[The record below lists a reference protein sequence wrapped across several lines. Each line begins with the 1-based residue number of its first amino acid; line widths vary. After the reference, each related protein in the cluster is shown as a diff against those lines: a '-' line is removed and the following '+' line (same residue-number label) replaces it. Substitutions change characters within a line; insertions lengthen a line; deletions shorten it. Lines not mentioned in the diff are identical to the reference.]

1 MSATTDEPRN
11 IRELSAEVAA
21 QAVRELA
28 ARQTQ
33 DTRWHMSTAAGVG
46 PEELH
51 RALMRQSSSG
61 PALTFPAPVSV
72 TVRSIEALPT
82 PEAKGSSPLP
92 LIIPYL
98 VGAESEN
105 AGSDGFAAWLRD
117 EYVQL
122 DTQGRTRVL
131 LILSDTPIDTVT
143 TASRDLATEDVL
155 SPTGLCKLAARGA
168 AAEHLIRQ
176 AVVTA
181 EDNRVLPSVPETAGA
196 AVLLA
201 RCDDAFAAGAAL
213 YQLGCYLPDEH
224 RDAADPARLKR
235 NIDWRMRLEEWTAP
249 DKDLRTEMG
258 RWARD
263 PEHPALQVV
272 LAAKDAYGGLDWSKI
287 PLDQLPDRRPSR
299 TPLGIARPLRID
311 GGRAVVT
318 SSSTAVVWL
327 PGGGTFSVRL
337 AGELGAAARSR
348 VEWHNGT
355 LSACHVDGEQRLV
368 HVTVSPLTAWAFGV
382 VHAPG
387 GDQLPVAVYTGHGEW
402 FPVEK
407 DLQIESASAAFRYE
421 GVPTVLAVRS
431 GGTPVGTC
439 DLDGPSPE
447 GSWTAQ
453 SSLYTDRH
461 PIPLYSENADLPGE
475 ADGEW
480 PADVPDGGSE
490 EQAGGQAEDEE
501 EFEGEDSDDEPGGA
515 TGPAVPLPAQVSVAH
530 AALHA
535 AKAAGTAAVGTT
547 GYGVGRLKV
556 GTDHYPLASQ
566 RLTTTLD
573 GLALE
578 SAILSHPEWL
588 AYNIDAVLAD
598 GSVAL
603 SAARLERLDTSA
615 LPAATYHNFLTA
627 RVAFFE
633 SLRGQGSVHAVVAG
647 DHREIA
653 EAYTTAFAAI
663 LDQLPRD
670 SQIQPEH
677 SRLALCDAVFG
688 AAPDEI
694 FLAPTNPVTVAFALA
709 MSDTLSEWRP
719 RASEVLADDVRAV
732 TQRHLMPV
740 LAIDRSWYE
749 CSTLAPLLWRR
760 YKAAPA
766 GSVQPDPDHRHISR
780 RLEHFLTVYPD
791 YRHPGQRISVTFVE
805 PGDGRQVHRALREFF
820 KGQLAPQEPL
830 ALKPDLDVILV
841 SDETVQRS
849 GLESL
854 LSNGSELDAY
864 IRTRVRITLA
874 KPDEAD
880 GFTHLTFVMR
890 SSLQRTPTQ
899 VDMNDRAPSTWT
911 GGIATSPARLA
922 RPGTNESSFS
932 WGTFAAPVTVPDQST
947 PAEVLLNLMQR
958 GLELVGGM
966 SGGLMRPGVTSMPT
980 THVERDFMAAVY
992 DRSVW
997 VVHLDQLLGLEAFN
1011 GHVGSASAKYL
1022 VHHEEPDPGAP
1033 GLDAITATK
1042 RTEPYRQAVSRA
1054 LTGIGEPP
1062 GAALDEFLRL
1072 LNGASGR
1079 WSLDL
1084 LRASAA
1090 NVAERVGTIA
1100 AVALLDS
1107 GDKTLGLLED
1117 AGVRT
1122 AGLLI
1127 PLDELFAAL
1136 PKRGLPRPPAPACD
1150 DLLQVWLPLG
1160 SPSHLRISARLIEVK
1175 YRSAGVPSLHDA
1187 RTQLERTAE
1196 WLERI
1201 FNTDGP
1207 GRSFRARDLSDLL
1220 RSATAR
1226 ANAFGLGEHIPTLEV
1241 ESALHG
1247 LYGGDFSLDLSYTM
1261 RDSPR
1266 RGALISI
1273 EGQNTS
1279 AMWQGTLPG
1288 AGLPLDYFRLGR
1300 PAVTALA
1307 RGHGISVPND
1317 WTRPSWP
1324 SSYPPPPREKKG
1336 PQQPPTPSSG
1346 PELPTPIED
1355 EPASHTGP
1363 NTSGEAK
1370 GPVNDGYPE
1379 PPTQQLSSL
1388 SGTPRFTSES
1398 SVEGEIVRVAGEMD
1412 AAAAK
1417 YGLAVEPFR
1426 PELAQAGPGVIRLR
1440 TRLLGKQ
1447 TLAAL
1452 QGRALDLGRE
1462 AGVAEGVLIDQEPY
1476 YVTLDVPRS
1485 KPETVKYT
1493 DYEHALDSPSLPGA
1507 LPFLVGVAPDGEVR
1521 VADLARLPHL
1531 LVAGATGSGKSV
1543 LLQTL
1548 LCSLIRVRTPRDLS
1562 LLIIDPKHVDFE
1574 PFQRLPHLLNKRI
1587 ITDPHEAVEILTA
1600 TLEEELQ
1607 KRRAILRDAEVFNA
1621 LDFYAAGG
1629 QSEVLKQMVVLVDEF
1644 ADLADS
1650 LPRAARHQFLQ
1661 NIKRFAQMARAL
1673 GIYLVLATQ
1682 RPSVQVITGD
1692 IKANLT
1698 ARVALKVQA
1707 TQDSMTIL
1715 GRAGAEALRGRGD
1728 LLFDAG
1734 GLTERLQGFYCQP
1747 SDVSV
1752 SVRRWTIGSQ

>member
-1 MSATTDEPRN
+1 
-11 IRELSAEVAA
+11 
-21 QAVRELA
+21 
-28 ARQTQ
+28 
-33 DTRWHMSTAAGVG
+33 MSTAAGIS
-46 PEELH
+46 PRELH
-51 RALMRQSSSG
+51 RALMRHSASG

-72 TVRSIEALPT
+72 TVRSVEALSAPGADS
-82 PEAKGSSPLP
+82 PSPLP

-122 DTQGRTRVL
+122 DTCERTLVL

-143 TASRDLATEDVL
+143 TASRDLANEEVL
-155 SPTGLCKLAARGA
+155 SPAGLCKLAARGA
-168 AAEHLIRQ
+168 ATERLIRQ
-176 AVVTA
+176 AVEAA
-181 EDNRVLPSVPETAGA
+181 EGKRVLPSVPETAGA
-196 AVLLA
+196 AALLA
-201 RCDDAFAAGAAL
+201 RYDGVIAAGAAL
-213 YQLGCYLPDEH
+213 HQLGCYLPDPH
-224 RDAADPARLKR
+224 QDAADPDRLKR
-235 NIDWRMRLEEWTAP
+235 NIDWRMRLEEWAAP
-249 DKDLRTEMG
+249 DKDLRAEMG
-258 RWARD
+258 RWARN
-263 PEHPALQVV
+263 PEHPALHVV
-272 LAAKDAYGGLDWSKI
+272 LAARDAYGGLDWSKI
-287 PLDQLPDRRPSR
+287 PLTQLPERRPSR
-299 TPLGIARPLRID
+299 TRLGIARPLRID
-311 GGRAVVT
+311 GGCAVVT
-318 SSSTAVVWL
+318 SSSTAAVWL

-337 AGELGAAARSR
+337 AGEPGPAATSR

-355 LSACHVDGEQRLV
+355 RSPCPVDGEQRLV
-368 HVTVSPLTAWAFGV
+368 HVTVPPGAAWAFGV
-382 VHAPG
+382 VHVPG
-387 GDQLPVAVYTGHGEW
+387 GDQLPVAVYTGHGAW

-407 DLQIESASAAFRYE
+407 DLQIEPTSAAFRYE
-421 GVPTVLAVRS
+421 GVPAVLAVRP

-439 DLDGPSPE
+439 DLEEPDPE

-453 SSLYTDRH
+453 CSLYTDKH
-461 PIPLYSENADLPGE
+461 PIPLYSENAGVPGE
-475 ADGEW
+475 ADDEW
-480 PADVPDGGSE
+480 PADGPESGTDG
-490 EQAGGQAEDEE
+490 QAGGQAEDEE
-501 EFEGEDSDDEPGGA
+501 DDEDGDEDSSDEPGGA
-515 TGPAVPLPAQVSVAH
+515 RGTGVSLPAQPSAAH

-535 AKAAGTAAVGTT
+535 AKTAGTAAVGAT

-556 GTDHYPLASQ
+556 GTGHYPLASQ
-566 RLTTTLD
+566 RLTPALE

-578 SAILSHPEWL
+578 SAILDHPEWL
-588 AYNIDAVLAD
+588 AYSIEPASAG

-603 SAARLERLDTSA
+603 SPARLERLDTSA
-615 LPAATYHNFLTA
+615 LPAAAYRDFLTA
-627 RVAFFE
+627 RHAFFDA
-633 SLRGQGSVHAVVAG
+633 LRGQGSVHAVVAG
-647 DHREIA
+647 DHRESA
-653 EAYTTAFAAI
+653 EAYAAAFAAI

-694 FLAPTNPVTVAFALA
+694 LLAPTNPVTVAFALA
-709 MSDTLSEWRP
+709 MSDTLEEWRP
-719 RASEVLADDVRAV
+719 RASEVLADDLRAV

-740 LAIDRSWYE
+740 LAVDRSWYE
-749 CSTLAPLLWRR
+749 CSTSSPLLWRR

-780 RLEHFLTVYPD
+780 RLEHFLAVYPD

-820 KGQLAPQEPL
+820 RDQLAPQERL
-830 ALKPDLDVILV
+830 APKPDLDITLV
-841 SDETVQRS
+841 SDEAVQRP

-854 LSNGSELDAY
+854 LAGGSELDAY

-874 KPDEAD
+874 KPDEAE

-890 SSLQRTPTQ
+890 SNLQRTPTQ
-899 VDMNDRAPSTWT
+899 VDMNDRAPSTWSR
-911 GGIATSPARLA
+911 GIATSPARLA
-922 RPGTNESSFS
+922 HPGANESSFS
-932 WGTFAAPVTVPDQST
+932 WGTFAAPVTVPERPK
-947 PAEVLLNLMQR
+947 PADVLLNLMQR

-980 THVERDFMAAVY
+980 TRVERDFMSAVY

-1011 GHVGSASAKYL
+1011 GHMGSPSAKYL
-1022 VHHEEPDPGAP
+1022 VHHEEPDPGTP

-1042 RTEPYRQAVSRA
+1042 RTEPYRQAVARA
-1054 LTGIGEPP
+1054 LAGIGEPP

-1084 LRASAA
+1084 LRASAS

-1100 AVALLDS
+1100 AVSLLDS
-1107 GDKTLGLLED
+1107 GDRTLGLLED
-1117 AGVRT
+1117 GGVRT
-1122 AGLLI
+1122 AGLLV

-1160 SPSHLRISARLIEVK
+1160 RPGHLRISARLIEVK
-1175 YRSAGVPSLHDA
+1175 YRSSGVPSLDEA
-1187 RTQLERTAE
+1187 RTQLERTVE

-1226 ANAFGLGEHIPTLEV
+1226 ANAFGLGEHIPTSEV
-1241 ESALHG
+1241 EQALLA
-1247 LYGGDFSLDLSYTM
+1247 LYDGDFSLDLSYTM
-1261 RDSPR
+1261 GGSPR

-1300 PAVTALA
+1300 PAVAALA
-1307 RGHGISVPND
+1307 RGDGVSVPDD

-1324 SSYPPPPREKKG
+1324 SSYPPPPGEQKG
-1336 PQQPPTPSSG
+1336 PQPPAPPSG
-1346 PELPTPIED
+1346 PELP
-1355 EPASHTGP
+1355 AHTEEGSAP
-1363 NTSGEAK
+1363 HTAPSPMGEADT
-1370 GPVNDGYPE
+1370 PVDGARFE
-1379 PPTQQLSSL
+1379 PTQRFPDSS
-1388 SGTPRFTSES
+1388 TAPRFTPDSAADE
-1398 SVEGEIVRVAGEMD
+1398 EIARVAREMD

-1426 PELAQAGPGVIRLR
+1426 PDLAHVGPGVIRLR

-1485 KPETVKYT
+1485 KPETVRYA
-1493 DYEHALDSPSLPGA
+1493 DYEHALDAPAQPGA

-1543 LLQTL
+1543 LLQSL
-1548 LCSLIRVRTPRDLS
+1548 LCSLVRVRTPQDLS

-1574 PFQRLPHLLNKRI
+1574 PFQDLPHLLNKRI
-1587 ITDPHEAVEILTA
+1587 VTDPHEAVEILTS
-1600 TLEEELQ
+1600 TLEEQLQ
-1607 KRRAILRDAEVFNA
+1607 QRRAILRNAEVFNA

-1629 QSEVLKQMVVLVDEF
+1629 QPRDLQQMVVLVDEF

-1650 LPRAARHQFLQ
+1650 LPRNARQQFLQ

-1728 LLFDAG
+1728 LLFDTG
-1734 GLTERLQGFYCQP
+1734 GLTERLQGFYCQAN
-1747 SDVSV
+1747 DVAL
-1752 SVRRWTIGSQ
+1752 SVRRWTTGSH

>member
-1 MSATTDEPRN
+1 M
-11 IRELSAEVAA
+11 
-21 QAVRELA
+21 
-28 ARQTQ
+28 
-33 DTRWHMSTAAGVG
+33 
-46 PEELH
+46 
-51 RALMRQSSSG
+51 
-61 PALTFPAPVSV
+61 

-82 PEAKGSSPLP
+82 PGADGSSPLP

-122 DTQGRTRVL
+122 DTRGRTRVL

-143 TASRDLATEDVL
+143 TASRDLANEEAL

-168 AAEHLIRQ
+168 AAERLIRQ
-176 AVVTA
+176 AVETA
-181 EDNRVLPSVPETAGA
+181 EENRVLPSVPQTAGA

-201 RCDDAFAAGAAL
+201 RCNDVIAAGAAL
-213 YQLGCYLPDEH
+213 HQLGCYLPDRH
-224 RDAADPARLKR
+224 QDAADPARLKR

-249 DKDLRTEMG
+249 DKDLRAEMG

-272 LAAKDAYGGLDWSKI
+272 LAARDAYGGLDWSKI
-287 PLDQLPDRRPSR
+287 PLDQLPERRPSR

-337 AGELGAAARSR
+337 AGEPGSAARSR

-355 LSACHVDGEQRLV
+355 VSSCHVDGEQRLV
-368 HVTVSPLTAWAFGV
+368 HVTVEPGATWAFGV

-387 GDQLPVAVYTGHGEW
+387 GDQLPVAVYTGNGEW

-407 DLQIESASAAFRYE
+407 NLQIESASAAFRYE
-421 GVPTVLAVRS
+421 GVPAVLAVRS
-431 GGTPVGTC
+431 GGTPVGAC
-439 DLDGPSPE
+439 DLEEPGPE
-447 GSWTAQ
+447 GSWIAQ
-453 SSLYTDRH
+453 CSLYTDRH
-461 PIPLYSENADLPGE
+461 PIPLYSENADVPGE
-475 ADGEW
+475 ANDEW
-480 PADVPDGGSE
+480 PADMPEDENTGR
-490 EQAGGQAEDEE
+490 AGGQAENEE
-501 EFEGEDSDDEPGGA
+501 EFEDEGSDDELDGA
-515 TGPAVPLPAQVSVAH
+515 LGTSVSLPAQPSVAH

-535 AKAAGTAAVGTT
+535 AKAAGTAAVGAT

-566 RLTTTLD
+566 RLTPALE

-578 SAILSHPEWL
+578 SAILGHPEWL
-588 AYNIDAVLAD
+588 AYSIDSVSAD

-615 LPAATYHNFLTA
+615 LPAEAYRNFLTA
-627 RVAFFE
+627 RHAFFE
-633 SLRGQGSVHAVVAG
+633 ALRGQGSVHAVVAG
-647 DHREIA
+647 DHRESA
-653 EAYTTAFAAI
+653 EAYTAAFAAI
-663 LDQLPRD
+663 LNQLPRD

-688 AAPDEI
+688 ATPDEI
-694 FLAPTNPVTVAFALA
+694 LLAPTNPVTVAFALA
-709 MSDTLSEWRP
+709 MSDTLEEWRP
-719 RASEVLADDVRAV
+719 RASEVLADDLRAV

-740 LAIDRSWYE
+740 LAVDRSWYE

-766 GSVQPDPDHRHISR
+766 GNVQPDPDHRHISR

-805 PGDGRQVHRALREFF
+805 PGDGRQVHQALREFF
-820 KGQLAPQEPL
+820 RGQLAPQEPL
-830 ALKPDLDVILV
+830 ALKPDLDVVLV
-841 SDETVQRS
+841 SDKTVQRP

-854 LSNGSELDAY
+854 LANGSELDTC
-864 IRTRVRITLA
+864 IRTRVRITLV

-890 SSLQRTPTQ
+890 SNLQRTPTQ
-899 VDMNDRAPSTWT
+899 VDMNDRAPSTWAR
-911 GGIATSPARLA
+911 GIATSPTRLA
-922 RPGTNESSFS
+922 HPGTNESSFS
-932 WGTFAAPVTVPDQST
+932 WGTFATPVTVPDQPTS
-947 PAEVLLNLMQR
+947 AEVLLNLMQR

-980 THVERDFMAAVY
+980 TRVERDFMAAVY

-1011 GHVGSASAKYL
+1011 GHVGSSSAKYL

-1042 RTEPYRQAVSRA
+1042 RTEPYRQAVARA

-1107 GDKTLGLLED
+1107 GDRTLGLLAD
-1117 AGVRT
+1117 GGVRT
-1122 AGLLI
+1122 AGLLV

-1136 PKRGLPRPPAPACD
+1136 PRRGLPRPPAPACD

-1160 SPSHLRISARLIEVK
+1160 SADHLRISARLIEVK
-1175 YRSAGVPSLHDA
+1175 YRSAGVPGLDDA
-1187 RTQLERTAE
+1187 RTQLERTVQ

-1201 FNTDGP
+1201 FNTGGP
-1207 GRSFRARDLSDLL
+1207 GRPYRARDLSDLL

-1226 ANAFGLGEHIPTLEV
+1226 ANAFGLGEHIPASEV
-1241 ESALHG
+1241 ESALRA
-1247 LYGGDFSLDLSYTM
+1247 LYDGDFSLDLSYTM
-1261 RDSPR
+1261 GDSPR
-1266 RGALISI
+1266 RGALISV

-1279 AMWQGTLPG
+1279 ATWQGALPG
-1288 AGLPLDYFRLGR
+1288 AGLPFDYFRLGR
-1300 PAVTALA
+1300 PAVAALA
-1307 RGHGISVPND
+1307 RGHGISVPDD

-1336 PQQPPTPSSG
+1336 PQQPPAPPSG
-1346 PELPTPIED
+1346 PELPAPIED
-1355 EPASHTGP
+1355 GPASHTGP
-1363 NTSGEAK
+1363 NISDEAD
-1370 GPVNDGYPE
+1370 GPAKEAPPE
-1379 PPTQQLSSL
+1379 PTQQISNL
-1388 SGTPRFTSES
+1388 SGTPRFTSDS
-1398 SVEGEIVRVAGEMD
+1398 TVEEEIARVAGEMD

-1426 PELAQAGPGVIRLR
+1426 PDLAQAGPGVIRLR

-1485 KPETVKYT
+1485 KPETVRYV
-1493 DYEHALDSPSLPGA
+1493 DYEHALDAPSQPGA

-1543 LLQTL
+1543 LLQAL
-1548 LCSLIRVRTPRDLS
+1548 LCSLIRVRAPRDLS

-1574 PFQRLPHLLNKRI
+1574 PFQCLPHLLNKRI
-1587 ITDPHEAVEILTA
+1587 ITDPHEAVEILTS

-1629 QSEVLKQMVVLVDEF
+1629 QSQDLQQMVVLVDEF

-1650 LPRAARHQFLQ
+1650 LPRAARQQFLQ

-1707 TQDSMTIL
+1707 AQDSMTIL

-1747 SDVSV
+1747 SDVSA
-1752 SVRRWTIGSQ
+1752 SVRRWTADSR

>member
-1 MSATTDEPRN
+1 
-11 IRELSAEVAA
+11 
-21 QAVRELA
+21 
-28 ARQTQ
+28 
-33 DTRWHMSTAAGVG
+33 
-46 PEELH
+46 
-51 RALMRQSSSG
+51 
-61 PALTFPAPVSV
+61 V

-82 PEAKGSSPLP
+82 PGADTASPLP

-122 DTQGRTRVL
+122 STQQRTRVL

-143 TASRDLATEDVL
+143 TASRDLANEDVL

-168 AAEHLIRQ
+168 AAERLIRQ
-176 AVVTA
+176 AVKTA
-181 EDNRVLPSVPETAGA
+181 DDNRVLPAAPETAGA

-201 RCDDAFAAGAAL
+201 RCKDVIAAGAAL
-213 YQLGCYLPDEH
+213 HQLGCYLPDPH
-224 RDAADPARLKR
+224 QDAADPVRLKR
-235 NIDWRMRLEEWTAP
+235 NIDWRIRLEEWTAP

-258 RWARD
+258 RWTRD

-272 LAAKDAYGGLDWSKI
+272 LAARDAYGGLDWSKI
-287 PLDQLPDRRPSR
+287 PLGQLPERRPSR

-337 AGELGAAARSR
+337 AGEPGPAARSR

-355 LSACHVDGEQRLV
+355 VTACHVDAEQRLA
-368 HVTVSPLTAWAFGV
+368 HVNVNPGSAWAFGV

-407 DLQIESASAAFRYE
+407 DLQIEPGSAAFRYE
-421 GVPTVLAVRS
+421 AVPAVLAVRS

-439 DLDGPSPE
+439 ALEESGPE
-447 GSWTAQ
+447 GSWTARC
-453 SSLYTDRH
+453 SLYTDGH
-461 PIPLYSENADLPGE
+461 PIPLYSENADVPGE
-475 ADGEW
+475 AEDEW
-480 PADVPDGGSE
+480 PADMPEAGDE
-490 EQAGGQAEDEE
+490 EQSGGQAEDEE
-501 EFEGEDSDDEPGGA
+501 ENEDENTEDEPGG
-515 TGPAVPLPAQVSVAH
+515 TPGSAVSLPVQPSVAH

-535 AKAAGTAAVGTT
+535 AKAAGTAAVGAT

-566 RLTTTLD
+566 RLTLTLE

-588 AYNIDAVLAD
+588 AYNIDAVSPD

-615 LPAATYHNFLTA
+615 LPAEAYRDFLAA
-627 RVAFFE
+627 RRAFFE
-633 SLRGQGSVHAVVAG
+633 ALRGQGSIHAVVAG
-647 DHREIA
+647 DHRESA
-653 EAYTTAFAAI
+653 EAYTAAFAAI

-694 FLAPTNPVTVAFALA
+694 LLAPTNPVTVAFALA
-709 MSDTLSEWRP
+709 MSDTLKAWRP
-719 RASEVLADDVRAV
+719 RASEVLADDLRAV
-732 TQRHLMPV
+732 TQRHLMPF
-740 LAIDRSWYE
+740 LAVDRSWYE
-749 CSTLAPLLWRR
+749 CSTSAPLLWRR

-805 PGDGRQVHRALREFF
+805 PGDGRQVHQALREFF
-820 KGQLAPQEPL
+820 KGQLAAQEPS

-841 SDETVQRS
+841 SDETVQRP

-854 LSNGSELDAY
+854 LASGSELDSY

-890 SSLQRTPTQ
+890 SNLQRTPTQ
-899 VDMNDRAPSTWT
+899 VDMNDRAPSTWSR
-911 GGIATSPARLA
+911 GIATSPARLA
-922 RPGTNESSFS
+922 HPGTNESSFS
-932 WGTFAAPVTVPDQST
+932 WGTFAAPVSVPDQTT
-947 PAEVLLNLMQR
+947 PAEVLLNLMHR

-966 SGGLMRPGVTSMPT
+966 SGGLMRPGATSMPT
-980 THVERDFMAAVY
+980 TRVERDFMAAVY

-1011 GHVGSASAKYL
+1011 GHVGSTSAKYL

-1042 RTEPYRQAVSRA
+1042 RTEPYRQAVARA

-1062 GAALDEFLRL
+1062 GVALDEFLRL

-1107 GDKTLGLLED
+1107 GDRTLGLLED
-1117 AGVRT
+1117 SGVRS
-1122 AGLLI
+1122 AGLLL

-1150 DLLQVWLPLG
+1150 DLLQVWLPLSSTG
-1160 SPSHLRISARLIEVK
+1160 HLRISARLIEVK
-1175 YRSAGVPSLHDA
+1175 YRSAGIPGLDDA
-1187 RTQLERTAE
+1187 RTQLERTVE

-1226 ANAFGLGEHIPTLEV
+1226 ANAFGLGEHIPTSHV
-1241 ESALHG
+1241 ESALRA
-1247 LYGGDFSLDLSYTM
+1247 LYDGDFSLDLSYTM
-1261 RDSPR
+1261 GDSPR
-1266 RGALISI
+1266 RGALISV

-1279 AMWQGTLPG
+1279 AIWQGTLPG

-1300 PAVTALA
+1300 PAVAALA
-1307 RGHGISVPND
+1307 RGHGISVPDD

-1324 SSYPPPPREKKG
+1324 SSYPPPSRERKG
-1336 PQQPPTPSSG
+1336 PQQPPAPPSG
-1346 PELPTPIED
+1346 PALPAPVE
-1355 EPASHTGP
+1355 EGPASHSGP
-1363 NTSGEAK
+1363 NASGVVGSPANEA
-1370 GPVNDGYPE
+1370 PPE
-1379 PPTQQLSSL
+1379 PTQRLSNL
-1388 SGTPRFTSES
+1388 SGTPRFTSDS
-1398 SVEGEIVRVAGEMD
+1398 SVEEEIARVAGEMD

-1485 KPETVKYT
+1485 KPETVRYA
-1493 DYEHALDSPSLPGA
+1493 DYEHALDTPSQPGA

-1548 LCSLIRVRTPRDLS
+1548 LCSLIRVRAPQDLS

-1587 ITDPHEAVEILTA
+1587 VTDPHEAVEILTT

-1629 QSEVLKQMVVLVDEF
+1629 QSQDLQQMVVLVDEF

-1650 LPRAARHQFLQ
+1650 LPRAARQQFLQ

-1707 TQDSMTIL
+1707 SQDSMTIL

-1747 SDVSV
+1747 SDVSA
-1752 SVRRWTIGSQ
+1752 SVRRWTTGSQ

>member
-1 MSATTDEPRN
+1 MSATTAEPHN
-11 IRELSAEVAA
+11 IRDLAADIAA

-28 ARQTQ
+28 AKQTQ
-33 DTRWHMSTAAGVG
+33 DTRWHVSTTAGIS
-46 PEELH
+46 PHELH
-51 RALMRQSSSG
+51 QALMRHSSSG

-72 TVRSIEALPT
+72 TVRSIEALPA
-82 PEAKGSSPLP
+82 PGAAGSSHLP

-122 DTQGRTRVL
+122 DTQERTRVL

-143 TASRDLATEDVL
+143 TASRDLATEEALLPAD
-155 SPTGLCKLAARGA
+155 LCKLAARGA
-168 AAEHLIRQ
+168 SAERLIRQ
-176 AVVTA
+176 AVKAA
-181 EDNRVLPSVPETAGA
+181 EDKRVLPSVPETAGA

-201 RCDDAFAAGAAL
+201 RYDDTIAAGAAL
-213 YQLGCYLPDEH
+213 YQFGCYLPDPH
-224 RDAADPARLKR
+224 QDAADTDRLKL

-258 RWARD
+258 RWARNV
-263 PEHPALQVV
+263 EHPAIQVV
-272 LAAKDAYGGLDWSKI
+272 LAARDAYGGLDWSKI
-287 PLDQLPDRRPSR
+287 LLTQLPERRPSR

-337 AGELGAAARSR
+337 VGEPGPTARSR
-348 VEWHNGT
+348 VEWHNGAN
-355 LSACHVDGEQRLV
+355 SACPVDYEQRLV
-368 HVTVSPLTAWAFGV
+368 HVTVQSGAAWAFGV
-382 VHAPG
+382 VHVPG
-387 GDQLPVAVYTGHGEW
+387 GDQLPVAVYTGHGDW
-402 FPVEK
+402 FPVEAG
-407 DLQIESASAAFRYE
+407 LQIEPTSAAFRYE
-421 GVPTVLAVRS
+421 GVPAVLAVRP

-439 DLDGPSPE
+439 DLEEPDPE
-447 GSWTAQ
+447 GSWIAQ
-453 SSLYTDRH
+453 CSLYADKH
-461 PIPLYSENADLPGE
+461 PIPLYSENVGVPGE
-475 ADGEW
+475 VDDKW
-480 PADVPDGGSE
+480 PADVPESGNEG
-490 EQAGGQAEDEE
+490 QAGDQPEDED
-501 EFEGEDSDDEPGGA
+501 EDTDHQPGGTSG
-515 TGPAVPLPAQVSVAH
+515 TGVSLPAQPSVAH

-535 AKAAGTAAVGTT
+535 AKTAGTATVGAI

-556 GTDHYPLASQ
+556 GTDHYPLMPQ
-566 RLTTTLD
+566 RLTPTLE

-578 SAILSHPEWL
+578 SAILNQPEFL
-588 AYNIDAVLAD
+588 SYNIDTVLTD

-603 SAARLERLDTSA
+603 SPARLERLDTSA
-615 LPAATYHNFLTA
+615 LPAEAYRDFLVA
-627 RVAFFE
+627 RREFFE
-633 SLRGQGSVHAVVAG
+633 ALRREESVHAVVAG
-647 DHREIA
+647 CHRRSA
-653 EAYTTAFAAI
+653 EAYTKAFAAI
-663 LDQLPRD
+663 LNQLPRD
-670 SQIQPEH
+670 SQIQPEY

-694 FLAPTNPVTVAFALA
+694 LLAPTNPVTVAFALA
-709 MSDTLSEWRP
+709 LSDTLEAWQP
-719 RASEVLADDVRAV
+719 RASEVLADDLRAV

-740 LAIDRSWYE
+740 LAVDRGWYE
-749 CSTLAPLLWRR
+749 CSTEAPLLWRR

-766 GSVQPDPDHRHISR
+766 GGVQPDPDYRHISR

-791 YRHPGQRISVTFVE
+791 YRHPGQRISVTFIE
-805 PGDGRQVHRALREFF
+805 AGDGRQVHRALREFF
-820 KGQLAPQEPL
+820 KGQLAPQE
-830 ALKPDLDVILV
+830 AADLKPDLEIILV
-841 SDETVQRS
+841 SDESVQHP

-854 LSNGSELDAY
+854 LANGSELDAY

-874 KPDEAD
+874 KPGKAED
-880 GFTHLTFVMR
+880 FTHLTFVMR
-890 SSLQRTPTQ
+890 SNLQRTPTQ
-899 VDMNDRAPSTWT
+899 VDMNHRAPSTWSR
-911 GGIATSPARLA
+911 GIATSPARLA
-922 RPGTNESSFS
+922 HPGANESSFS
-932 WGTFAAPVTVPDQST
+932 WGTFAAPVEMPSSPKPT
-947 PAEVLLNLMQR
+947 ELLLNLMQR

-980 THVERDFMAAVY
+980 TRVERDFMAAVY

-1011 GHVGSASAKYL
+1011 GPMGSPSAKYL
-1022 VHHEEPDPGAP
+1022 VHHDEPDPGTP

-1042 RTEPYRQAVSRA
+1042 RTEPYRQAVARA

-1090 NVAERVGTIA
+1090 NVAERVGTVA
-1100 AVALLDS
+1100 AVSLLDS
-1107 GDKTLGLLED
+1107 GDKTLGLLDDEG
-1117 AGVRT
+1117 ARA

-1150 DLLQVWLPLG
+1150 DLLQLWLPLG
-1160 SPSHLRISARLIEVK
+1160 KPGRLRISARLIEVK
-1175 YRSAGVPSLHDA
+1175 YRSNGVPGLDEA
-1187 RTQLERTAE
+1187 RTQLERTVE

-1226 ANAFGLGEHIPTLEV
+1226 ANAFGLGEPIPTSEV
-1241 ESALHG
+1241 ELALLA
-1247 LYGGDFSLDLSYTM
+1247 LYDGDFSLDLSYTM

-1266 RGALISI
+1266 RGALISV

-1279 AMWQGTLPG
+1279 ATWQGTLPG

-1300 PAVTALA
+1300 PAVAALA
-1307 RGHGISVPND
+1307 RGHGINVPDN

-1324 SSYPPPPREKKG
+1324 PSDPPPPGEQTG
-1336 PQQPPTPSSG
+1336 PQPPAPPSG
-1346 PELPTPIED
+1346 PELPAPIEERKASNT
-1355 EPASHTGP
+1355 EPNSL
-1363 NTSGEAK
+1363 GEAST
-1370 GPVNDGYPE
+1370 PVNEARIE
-1379 PPTQQLSSL
+1379 PTRRLSADYA
-1388 SGTPRFTSES
+1388 TPRFTPDSAAAE
-1398 SVEGEIVRVAGEMD
+1398 EIARVAGEMD
-1412 AAAAK
+1412 TAAAK

-1426 PELAQAGPGVIRLR
+1426 PNLAQVGPGVIRLR

-1485 KPETVKYT
+1485 KPETVRYA
-1493 DYEHALDSPSLPGA
+1493 DYEHALDVPAQPGA

-1543 LLQTL
+1543 LLQAL
-1548 LCSLIRVRTPRDLS
+1548 LCSLIHVRAPQDLS

-1574 PFQRLPHLLNKRI
+1574 PFQHLPHLLNKRI
-1587 ITDPHEAVEILTA
+1587 ITDPHEAVEILTS

-1607 KRRAILRDAEVFNA
+1607 QRRAILREAEVFNA

-1629 QSEVLKQMVVLVDEF
+1629 RSQDLQQMVVLIDEF

-1650 LPRAARHQFLQ
+1650 LPRNERQQFLQ

-1734 GLTERLQGFYCQP
+1734 GRTERLQGFYCQP
-1747 SDVSV
+1747 KDVSL
-1752 SVRRWTIGSQ
+1752 SVRRWPTGSQ